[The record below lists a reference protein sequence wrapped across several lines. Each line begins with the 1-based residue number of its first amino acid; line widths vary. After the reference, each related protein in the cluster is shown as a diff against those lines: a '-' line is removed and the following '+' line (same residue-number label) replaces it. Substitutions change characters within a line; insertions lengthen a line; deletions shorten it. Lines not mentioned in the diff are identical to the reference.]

1 MRAEGVAGAR
11 RPCPPPPPPHT
22 LTCTLLPPPL
32 SFARMRLRAE
42 GAAGARRP
50 CASSPRPRPPPQPR
64 PSAAPEPHSPPPPP
78 GGLEQRPRDCCRGVQ
93 VAGGHLPRQR
103 RQQEE
108 EATGG
113 CVHPSA
119 PPRDQ
124 PSSRARTRKG
134 GGRGGRFSH
143 TISYHILFRALN
155 RGAGLQA
162 GRAHVRDDLPPAE
175 ILFTTMLYI
184 LPSVP

>member
-1 MRAEGVAGAR
+1 MAVLFPGLAAPPVTYFHPPPMDLTRSP
-11 RPCPPPPPPHT
+11 PCPPPLSHQDAFASGGGGRRAEALPSPPPTHT

-134 GGRGGRFSH
+134 GAGG
-143 TISYHILFRALN
+143 T
-155 RGAGLQA
+155 Q
-162 GRAHVRDDLPPAE
+162 
-175 ILFTTMLYI
+175 
-184 LPSVP
+184 